1 MKSEP
6 CEVRTSDRSPNAVQ
20 ESENCTMN
28 SIKIETTDGSDI
40 EDDEKNTDAVE
51 SDSIPNIPHFS
62 IGTEN
67 VLARSALL
75 SSTPTATAISLNA
88 STSGTDNKYC
98 NVCDIKFK
106 YLSSYIAHKKSYCR
120 NVQNDLDIGAVTSNQ
135 ATSVIATTC
144 SSPNQTSVVT

>member
-6 CEVRTSDRSPNAVQ
+6 CEVRTSEPSPNAVQ
-20 ESENCTMN
+20 ESENSTVN
-28 SIKIETTDGSDI
+28 PIKIETTDGSDI
-40 EDDEKNTDAVE
+40 EDDEKNADVVD
-51 SDSIPNIPHFS
+51 SDSIPIIPHFP

-67 VLARSALL
+67 ALTRSALL
-75 SSTPTATAISLNA
+75 SGTPTLPAISLNA

-106 YLSSYIAHKKSYCR
+106 YLSSYMAHKKSYCR
-120 NVQNDLDIGAVTSNQ
+120 NVQNDLDIGAVAANQ